1 LLDDSIKGLA
11 TAGVDLLAAESLDRR
26 RGPLYQQLA
35 DILRRQIAAGTFPIG
50 SALPKEAEIAD
61 RFAISLIT
69 VRRGLRELQ
78 DEGLI
83 RKRAA
88 KPALVAASEPL
99 MRPSIDF
106 HSLAAIVE
114 STRDRRLRIRSYGA
128 ERSALAS
135 AAFGLPASEP
145 CYCLRAILHVGDK
158 AVSQHTIYFP
168 PSVGSRLGR
177 SDFDDVVVFRSVQR
191 QLGIRLSGARV
202 TLKAEIADAEL
213 ALDLGC
219 PEGAPILI
227 AQMLYRAE
235 GGDIVEL
242 SIARNRADS
251 FSVTYDAPNDL
262 T

>member
-1 LLDDSIKGLA
+1 MLDHVIED
-11 TAGVDLLAAESLDRR
+11 LAAGDLDRR

-35 DILRRQIAAGTFPIG
+35 DILRGQIADGTFPIG
-50 SALPKEAEIAD
+50 SALPKEADIAD

-88 KPALVAASEPL
+88 KPALVAASQPI

-114 STRDRRLRIRSYGA
+114 ATRDRKLRIRSYGK

-135 AAFGLPASEP
+135 EAFGLPASEP
-145 CYCLRAILHVGDK
+145 CYCLRAVLHVGDQ

-168 PSVGSRLGR
+168 PSVGSRLER
-177 SDFDDVVVFRSVQR
+177 PDFDDVVVFRSVQR

-202 TLKAEIADAEL
+202 TLRADIADAEL
-213 ALDLGC
+213 ALDLGY
-219 PEGAPILI
+219 PEGAPILV

-235 GGDIVEL
+235 GGENVEL